1 MEAITSELDHAP
13 VGRIESRT
21 SCQPHARTE
30 RKLETL
36 SCSQTMS
43 KPDTGSVRAEGSLTV
58 QDRTRPLAF
67 PVRVSVLGEDEV
79 ILDGE
84 A

>member
-1 MEAITSELDHAP
+1 
-13 VGRIESRT
+13 
-21 SCQPHARTE
+21 
-30 RKLETL
+30 
-36 SCSQTMS
+36 MS